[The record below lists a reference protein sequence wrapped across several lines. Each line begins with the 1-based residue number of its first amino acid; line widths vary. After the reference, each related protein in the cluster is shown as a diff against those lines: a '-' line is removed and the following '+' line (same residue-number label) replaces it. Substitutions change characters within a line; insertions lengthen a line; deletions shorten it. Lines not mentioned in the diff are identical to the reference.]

1 MRDTVRAPQFSR
13 RRELEMLLEQLFPKR
28 FIPRYSMVMFHA
40 EIPYAEAQRRGA
52 LQEGILNE
60 LLAREA
66 GTAEDRK
73 LLAQLLASAG
83 L

>member
-1 MRDTVRAPQFSR
+1 
-13 RRELEMLLEQLFPKR
+13 
-28 FIPRYSMVMFHA
+28 MVMFHA

>member
-1 MRDTVRAPQFSR
+1 
-13 RRELEMLLEQLFPKR
+13 MLLEQLFPKR